1 MGLEFRVPL
10 IFLKGKDEDE
20 DEDEDATVGSC
31 RSRVFCYEYTR

>member
-20 DEDEDATVGSC
+20 DEDATVGSC
-31 RSRVFCYEYTR
+31 LCHVFCFEYTR